1 VVLLVFVQGFTGEE
15 AAEIL
20 GLPLG
25 TIKSRLRTARALLV
39 KDPALQHSEEVSS

>member
-1 VVLLVFVQGFTGEE
+1 MLCLGEGYSHGE

-25 TIKSRLRTARALLV
+25 TLKSIVARAKAALV
-39 KDPALQHSEEVSS
+39 KHLEGHGV